1 MLHNRSVPSDILLP
15 HITYRDVDAAV
26 TWLTR
31 VFGFQEHYRYGS
43 NPTSGAQLHLGK
55 AYIMVNRPK
64 DRTAS
69 PAQLG
74 SATQSL
80 TVFVENI
87 AAHYANAKSHGA
99 QIVEELHET
108 EYGEFQYAALDLDG
122 HHWLFSRHAQD
133 VPPEHWGATVTSQPK

>member
-1 MLHNRSVPSDILLP
+1 MLHNRSVPTDVLLP
-15 HITYRDVDAAV
+15 HITYRDVHAAV
-26 TWLTR
+26 AWLTR

-43 NPTSGAQLHLGK
+43 NPISGAQMYLGK

-64 DRTAS
+64 NGTAS

-80 TVFVENI
+80 TIFVENI
-87 AAHYANAKSHGA
+87 EAHYDNAKSQGS

-108 EYGEFQYAALDLDG
+108 EYGEFQYAAIDLDG
-122 HHWLFSRHAQD
+122 HHWLFSRHAKD
-133 VPPEHWGATVTSQPK
+133 VSPEHWGATLTTQP